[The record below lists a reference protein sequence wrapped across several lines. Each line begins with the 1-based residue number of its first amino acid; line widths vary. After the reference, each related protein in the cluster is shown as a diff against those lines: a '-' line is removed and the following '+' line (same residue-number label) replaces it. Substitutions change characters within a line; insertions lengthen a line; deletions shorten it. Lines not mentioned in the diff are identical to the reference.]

1 MKNLLP
7 GILIATGFFVVLGLV
22 GCNDRRVEDEVRS
35 VDWYQANKAER
46 AAKLAQCISSPD
58 NRDASPDCINA
69 SLAESDSKAATHWVE
84 GKEDVRTPAS
94 IDD

>member
-1 MKNLLP
+1 ML
-7 GILIATGFFVVLGLV
+7 LGLA
-22 GCNDRRVEDEVRS
+22 GCSESSFEDEVRS
-35 VDWYQANKAER
+35 VDWYQANKVER
-46 AAKLAQCISSPD
+46 AAKLAQCMSSSD

-69 SLAESDSKAATHWVE
+69 SLAESYSKAATHWVE